1 METTKTSDIYFKKF
15 SSHVTFIVL
24 FAILN
29 VIMYFIFMRGKELSL
44 DFFSTLLA
52 LSTLGLLFIYL
63 AKICM
68 RICGSVFGIIVA
80 VILLIVLASK
90 FDEFLIK
97 NGLPTDDSVY
107 NPVFDAIGLII
118 LIFHIVT
125 AIINFKKY
133 RLVSNAENEQLLQD
147 ATSSDTT
154 LM

>member
-15 SSHVTFIVL
+15 SSHATFIVL

-29 VIMYFIFMRGKELSL
+29 VIMYFIFMRGEELSL
-44 DFFSTLLA
+44 DFFSTLFA
-52 LSTLGLLFIYL
+52 LSTLGLLLIYL

-97 NGLPTDDSVY
+97 IGLPTDDSVY
-107 NPVFDAIGLII
+107 NPVFDAIGLILLGFNI
-118 LIFHIVT
+118 ICT
-125 AIINFKKY
+125 IINFRKY
-133 RLVSNAENEQLLQD
+133 RLFANYETEQLLQETV
-147 ATSSDTT
+147 TSNKEI
-154 LM
+154 M